1 MDTLSSTSLHGGEV
15 IALGA
20 AQLARQI
27 AASAVTAQEAVEAY
41 IRRIEAV
48 NPRLNAVVVPL
59 FEQVRAEAAAA
70 DARQARGETLGP
82 LHGVPVSI
90 KESFYIAGTPAT
102 GGVPQWADNT
112 AAADNPLV
120 ARLRAAGAVVL
131 GKTNVPELLFYLE
144 ADNPIYGRTNN
155 PWNLDRSPG
164 GSSGG
169 EGALVAAG
177 GSALGLGTD
186 IGGSIRVPAH
196 CCGVHG
202 LKPTSGRL
210 TMLDTFD
217 EVIIP
222 GQEAI
227 LAQPGPFARHVAD
240 LALAMQV
247 LAAPGQEHLDPS
259 IPPVPWR
266 DPASVSVDGLRIA
279 YYTDDGFITPAPA
292 LRRAV
297 DEAAAALRD
306 RGAHVEMF
314 TPPDVV
320 GAMQLFFSLLS
331 ADGAASARRVL
342 GQGPH
347 DRRIRDLT
355 RLARLPVGV
364 RTVLAAGLKLAGQP
378 RLAMNM
384 DTMKRRSTD
393 RYWQLIAA
401 RTAYRARFLAA
412 LDAGDFDV
420 ILCPPS
426 AHPAVPHGE
435 SYFLTAAASYTML
448 YNLLGMPAG
457 IVAATRVREGEE
469 GDQPPTKDLIERAAR
484 TVEAGSAG
492 LPIGVQVVARHWRED
507 MVLAVMAALEDHFRA
522 QPDYPAFEGLE
533 VL

>member
-1 MDTLSSTSLHGGEV
+1 MDTLSSTTPHVEEI
-15 IALGA
+15 IAMGV

-27 AASAVTAQEAVEAY
+27 AAGAVTAQEAVEVY

-59 FEQVRAEAAAA
+59 FEQARADAAAA
-70 DARQARGETLGP
+70 DAGQARGEALGP

-90 KESFYIAGTPAT
+90 KESFHIAGTPAT
-102 GGVPQWADNT
+102 GGIPQWADNT
-112 AAADNPLV
+112 ASADNPLV

-144 ADNPIYGRTNN
+144 ADNPVYGRTNN

-177 GSALGLGTD
+177 GSAFGMGTD

-196 CCGVHG
+196 CCGIHG
-202 LKPTSGRL
+202 LKPTAGRL
-210 TMLDTFD
+210 TMHDTFD

-227 LAQPGPFARHVAD
+227 LAQPGPLARHVAD
-240 LALAMQV
+240 LALAMRV
-247 LAAPGQEHLDPS
+247 LAAPGQQHFDPS
-259 IPPVPWR
+259 IPPVPWP
-266 DPASVSVDGLRIA
+266 DPALVSVEDLRIA

-297 DEAAAALRD
+297 EEAAAALRD
-306 RGAHVEMF
+306 RGAHVEVF
-314 TPPDVV
+314 TPPDVAE
-320 GAMQLFFSLLS
+320 GMQLFFSLLS

-342 GQGPH
+342 GKGRH

-355 RLARLPVGV
+355 RIAGLPAGARAAF
-364 RTVLAAGLKLAGQP
+364 AAGLKLAGQH
-378 RLAMNM
+378 RLAMNVG
-384 DTMKRRSTD
+384 TMKRRSID
-393 RYWQLIAA
+393 SYWQLIAA
-401 RTAYRARFLAA
+401 RTQYRARFLAA
-412 LDAGDFDV
+412 LDAGGFDV

-426 AHPAVPHGE
+426 AHPAVLHGE
-435 SYFLTAAASYTML
+435 SYYLTAVASYTML

-457 IVAATRVREGEE
+457 IVAATRVRNGEE
-469 GDQPPTKDLIERAAR
+469 GNQPPSKDLVERAAR
-484 TVEAGSAG
+484 AVEAGSVG

-507 MVLAVMAALEDHFRA
+507 AVLAVMAALEDHFRA
-522 QPDYPAFEGLE
+522 QPDYPAQPP
-533 VL
+533 V